1 MLSPCFALDAGILK
15 VFMELIKEEGIC
27 VFKNLM
33 IKLRCNVPQ
42 ISIDEAVTLYYCFCF
57 HDDEKIGIILE

>member
-1 MLSPCFALDAGILK
+1 MLSPCFALDAGLLK
-15 VFMELIKEEGIC
+15 AFMELIKRGGIC

-42 ISIDEAVTLYYCFCF
+42 ISIDEAVTFSCCFCF
-57 HDDEKIGIILE
+57 HDVEKFGIFPE